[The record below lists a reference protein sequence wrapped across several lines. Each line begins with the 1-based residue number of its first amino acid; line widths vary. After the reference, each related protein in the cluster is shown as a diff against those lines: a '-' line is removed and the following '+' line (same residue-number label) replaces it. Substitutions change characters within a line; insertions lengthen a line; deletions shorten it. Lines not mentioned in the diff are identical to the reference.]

1 MPEPR
6 ELVLGRLEEH
16 RALAEQLLDPA
27 LVSAVTAVGELLV
40 ASFRG
45 GGKLLLFGNGGSA
58 SDAQH
63 IAAEFVGRCTRDRR
77 PLPAVSL
84 ADGPATVTAIANDYG
99 YDQVFARQV
108 EALARPGDV
117 AVGLS
122 TSGRS
127 TNVLS
132 GLERAGALGVE
143 TVALSGAD
151 DAMMRTAAKHCLA
164 VPSRVAGRVQETH
177 LLWGHVWAELVEQSL
192 G

>member
-127 TNVLS
+127 ANVLS

-164 VPSRVAGRVQETH
+164 VPSQVAGRVQETH